1 MTMKKKF
8 SEEGYG
14 RAHLKKTTA
23 LSSSVGHLDLDPF
36 YDNALSSKHYSVDSC
51 CPKIISC

>member
-1 MTMKKKF
+1 MKKKF